1 VVRGSCPT
9 LISGYT
15 RVALVRTFQL
25 WHCKGMVRIEDYA
38 VVGDLHTAALISTEG
53 SIDWLCLPRFD
64 SPACFNA
71 LLDTPESGRWRIAP
85 AGAGECTRRS
95 YRRHTLILETE
106 WETDDGAVRVIDF
119 MPPRDEVADIVR
131 IVEGIHGQVRMRGEL
146 ALRFDYG
153 HIMPWVRRDSRG
165 LHAIAGPDSAYLATN
180 APLRGEHM
188 HTVSD
193 FTVKAGERVPFVL
206 TWAPSHVRRP
216 RSVDPEVVLES
227 TEKFWRDWSG
237 QCKVSGPYKDA
248 VERSLITLKALTYAP
263 TGGIVAAVTTSL
275 PEQLGGPRNWDYRFC
290 WLRDATLTLQSLL
303 AVGYTAEAAAWR
315 DWLLRA
321 VAGDPADLQIMY
333 GIHGERRLP
342 EMELPWLS
350 GYEDSSPVRIGNGA
364 AGQLQL
370 DVWGE
375 VLDCLSLTRNSLL
388 THPDEAWD
396 VQVALMEYLE
406 GVWNQP
412 DNGLWEMRGPRRHF
426 THSKVMAWVAADR
439 MVKGVRESGLPGPA
453 DRWEAL
459 RDTIRNDVMTHGFDA
474 DRNTFTQS
482 YGRPELD
489 ASLLLIPRVGFLP
502 PDDPRVI
509 GTIDAIQR
517 ELTEDGFLLR
527 YRPEVSDDG
536 LPGGEGVF
544 LACSFW
550 LVEALLGAGRHR
562 QATQLFERLLAL
574 RNDVGLLSEE
584 WGVQSARHLGNTP
597 QAFSHFALVTSALQL
612 QQRRTKRSNRPLRAG
627 TAL

>member
-1 VVRGSCPT
+1 MWIAIGLRLHLHDSHPLGPAVWQGNVM
-9 LISGYT
+9 
-15 RVALVRTFQL
+15 A
-25 WHCKGMVRIEDYA
+25 RIEDYA
-38 VVGDLHTAALISTEG
+38 VVGDLQTGALVSKEG

-71 LLDTPESGRWRIAP
+71 LLDTPDAGRWLLAP
-85 AGAGECTRRS
+85 EGAGACTRRG
-95 YRRHTLILETE
+95 YRDGTLVLDTE
-106 WETDDGAVRVIDF
+106 WETPDGTVRVTDF
-119 MPPRDEVADIVR
+119 MPPRDSVADIVR
-131 IVEGIHGQVRMRGEL
+131 IVEGISGSVRMHGEL
-146 ALRFDYG
+146 ILRFDYG
-153 HIMPWVRRDSRG
+153 HIVPWVRKDKRG
-165 LHAIAGPDSAYLATN
+165 LHAIAGPDAVYLVTP
-180 APLRGEHM
+180 APLHGENM

-193 FTVKAGERVPFVL
+193 FTVHAGEKVPFVL
-206 TWAPSHVRRP
+206 TWAPSHVGRP
-216 RSVDPEVVLES
+216 VSVDAEEVLES
-227 TEKFWRDWSG
+227 TCAFWRGWSS
-237 QCKVSGPYKDA
+237 QCTVKGKYQDA
-248 VERSLITLKALTYAP
+248 VVRSLITLKALTYAP

-275 PEQLGGPRNWDYRFC
+275 PEQPGGQRNWDYRYC
-290 WLRDATLTLQSLL
+290 WLRDAAMTLQALL
-303 AVGYTAEAAAWR
+303 AAGYTAEAAAWR

-342 EMELPWLS
+342 ELELPWLK
-350 GYEDSSPVRIGNGA
+350 GYENSVPVRIGNA
-364 AGQLQL
+364 AAEQFQL

-375 VLDCLSLTRNSLL
+375 VLDCLALTRNSLL
-388 THPDEAWD
+388 KHTDEAWD
-396 VQVALMEYLE
+396 VQIALMEHLE
-406 GVWNQP
+406 TIWDQP

-439 MVKGVRESGLPGPA
+439 MVKGVRDAGLPGPA

-459 RDTIRNDVMTHGFDA
+459 RDTIHAEVMENGFDA

-517 ELTEDGFLLR
+517 ELTEDGFVLR
-527 YRPEVSDDG
+527 YKPQASDDG

-550 LVEALLGAGRHR
+550 MVEALLGAGRR
-562 QATQLFERLLAL
+562 REATELFERLLSL

-584 WGVQSARHLGNTP
+584 WGVQTGRHLGNTP

-612 QQRRTKRSNRPLRAG
+612 NQHRPRRSDKPLPSKAHTG
-627 TAL
+627 

>member
-1 VVRGSCPT
+1 
-9 LISGYT
+9 
-15 RVALVRTFQL
+15 
-25 WHCKGMVRIEDYA
+25 MVRIEDYA

-71 LLDTPESGRWRIAP
+71 LLDTPESGRWRLAP
-85 AGAGECTRRS
+85 AGAGECTSRR
-95 YRRHTLILETE
+95 YRKHTLILETE

-131 IVEGIHGQVRMRGEL
+131 IVVGLHGQVRMRGEL

-216 RSVDPEVVLES
+216 RAVDAETVLES
-227 TEKFWRDWSG
+227 TEKFWLDWSG
-237 QCKVSGPYKDA
+237 QSKVTGPYKDA

-275 PEQLGGPRNWDYRFC
+275 PEQLGGPRNWDYRYC

-406 GVWNQP
+406 GVWNRP

-439 MVKGVRESGLPGPA
+439 MVKGVRDSGLPGPA
-453 DRWEAL
+453 PRWEAL
-459 RDTIRNDVMTHGFDA
+459 RDTIRKDVMTHGFDA

-527 YRPEVSDDG
+527 YRPEISDDG

-562 QATQLFERLLAL
+562 QATELFERLLAL

-597 QAFSHFALVTSALQL
+597 QAFSHFALVTSALEL
-612 QQRRTKRSNRPLRAG
+612 QQHRTRRSNKPLRAG
-627 TAL
+627 TAP

>member
-1 VVRGSCPT
+1 M
-9 LISGYT
+9 
-15 RVALVRTFQL
+15 A
-25 WHCKGMVRIEDYA
+25 RIEDYA

-71 LLDTPESGRWRIAP
+71 LLDTPESGRWLLAP
-85 AGAGECTRRS
+85 AGAGTCTRRH
-95 YRRHTLILETE
+95 YRPHTLILETE
-106 WETDDGAVRVIDF
+106 WETPDGAVRVVDF

-131 IVEGIHGQVRMRGEL
+131 IVVGIAGEVRMRGVL

-153 HIMPWVRRDSRG
+153 HIMPWVRRDSYG
-165 LHAIAGPDSAYLATN
+165 LHAIAGPDSAYLVTA

-193 FTVKAGERVPFVL
+193 FTVKAGDRVPFVL
-206 TWAPSHVRRP
+206 TWAPSHVHRP
-216 RSVDPEVVLES
+216 RSVDAEAVLQS
-227 TEKFWRDWSG
+227 TEAFWLEWAG
-237 QCKVSGPYKDA
+237 QCNVEGPYKEA

-275 PEQLGGPRNWDYRFC
+275 PEQLGGPRNWDYRYC

-342 EMELPWLS
+342 EMELPWLA
-350 GYEDSSPVRIGNGA
+350 GYEKSAPVRIGNGA

-388 THPDEAWD
+388 TDPDEAWD

-406 GVWNQP
+406 GVWDQP
-412 DNGLWEMRGPRRHF
+412 DNGLWEMRGPKRHF

-453 DRWEAL
+453 GRWEAL
-459 RDTIRNDVMTHGFDA
+459 RETIRADVMAHGFDA

-502 PDDPRVI
+502 PNDPRVI

-536 LPGGEGVF
+536 LPGAEGVF

-562 QATQLFERLLAL
+562 QATELFERLLVL

-584 WGVQSARHLGNTP
+584 WGVQTARHLGNTP
-597 QAFSHFALVTSALQL
+597 QAFSHFALVTSALELHQHETR
-612 QQRRTKRSNRPLRAG
+612 QSNRPLPSGAG
-627 TAL
+627 TAS

>member
-1 VVRGSCPT
+1 M
-9 LISGYT
+9 
-15 RVALVRTFQL
+15 A
-25 WHCKGMVRIEDYA
+25 RIEDYA
-38 VVGDLHTAALISTEG
+38 MVGDLHTAALISMEG
-53 SIDWLCLPRFD
+53 SVDWLCLPRFD

-71 LLDTPESGRWRIAP
+71 LLDTPAAGRWLLAP
-85 AGAGECTRRS
+85 VNGGKCTRRR
-95 YRRHTLILETE
+95 YLPGTLILESE
-106 WETDDGAVRVIDF
+106 WDTPDGQVRILDF

-131 IVEGIHGQVRMRGEL
+131 IVVGVSGQVRIRGEL

-153 HIMPWVRRDSRG
+153 HIVPWVRRDHYG
-165 LHAIAGPDSAYLATN
+165 VHAVAGPDAAYLVTQ
-180 APLRGEHM
+180 APLRGEKFQ
-188 HTVSD
+188 TVSD
-193 FTVKAGERVPFVL
+193 FTVHEGERIPFVL

-216 RSVDPEVVLES
+216 RSVDPEEVLQV
-227 TEKFWRDWSG
+227 TEEFWLEWTQRSP
-237 QCKVSGPYKDA
+237 VNGPYSEA
-248 VERSLITLKALTYAP
+248 VQRSLITLKALTYAP

-275 PEQLGGPRNWDYRFC
+275 PEQLGGPRNWDYRYC
-290 WLRDATLTLQSLL
+290 WLRDATLTLQALL
-303 AVGYTAEAAAWR
+303 AAGYTEEAAAWR

-342 EMELPWLS
+342 EMQLPWLA
-350 GYEDSSPVRIGNGA
+350 GYENSKPVRIGNA
-364 AGQLQL
+364 AADQLQL

-388 THPDEAWD
+388 RHTDEAWD
-396 VQVALMEYLE
+396 VQIALMEYLE
-406 GVWNQP
+406 GAWDQP

-453 DRWEAL
+453 DRWEVL
-459 RDTIRNDVMTHGFDA
+459 RDTIHDEVMTKGFDVE
-474 DRNTFTQS
+474 RNTFTQS

-502 PDDPRVI
+502 ADHPRVI

-517 ELTEDGFLLR
+517 ELSRDGFLLR
-527 YRPEVSDDG
+527 YQPEHSDDG
-536 LPGGEGVF
+536 LPGDEGVF

-550 LVEALLGAGRHR
+550 MVEALLGAGR
-562 QATQLFERLLAL
+562 QSEAKDLFERLLAL

-584 WGVQSARHLGNTP
+584 FHVGDGRHLGNTP
-597 QAFSHFALVTSALQL
+597 QAFSHFALVLSALEL
-612 QQRRTKRSNRPLRAG
+612 EEDTLHRSDTPLRG
-627 TAL
+627 S

>member
-1 VVRGSCPT
+1 MFAYD
-9 LISGYT
+9 SGYT
-15 RVALVRTFQL
+15 PVPLVQMRQL
-25 WHCKGMVRIEDYA
+25 WHCKGMARIEDYA

-71 LLDTPESGRWRIAP
+71 LLDTPESGRWRLAP
-85 AGAGECTRRS
+85 AGAGACTRRH

-106 WETDDGAVRVIDF
+106 WETPDGAVRVIDF

-131 IVEGIHGQVRMRGEL
+131 IVVGIAGEVRMRGEL

-153 HIMPWVRRDSRG
+153 HIMPWVRRDSHG
-165 LHAIAGPDSAYLATN
+165 LHAIAGPDSAYLVTT

-206 TWAPSHVRRP
+206 TWAPSHVHRP
-216 RSVDPEVVLES
+216 RAVDAEAVLQS
-227 TEKFWRDWSG
+227 TEAFWLEWAG
-237 QCKVSGPYKDA
+237 QCNVAGPYKEA

-275 PEQLGGPRNWDYRFC
+275 PEQLGGPRNWDYRYC

-342 EMELPWLS
+342 EMELPWLA
-350 GYEDSSPVRIGNGA
+350 GYEKSAPVRIGNGA

-388 THPDEAWD
+388 TDPDESWD

-406 GVWNQP
+406 GVWDQP
-412 DNGLWEMRGPRRHF
+412 DNGLWEMRGPKRHF

-453 DRWEAL
+453 RRWEAL
-459 RDTIRNDVMTHGFDA
+459 RETIRADVMAHGFDA
-474 DRNTFTQS
+474 ERNTFTQS

-502 PDDPRVI
+502 PGDPRVI

-517 ELTEDGFLLR
+517 ELTEDGFVLR
-527 YRPEVSDDG
+527 YRPEISDDG

-550 LVEALLGAGRHR
+550 LVEALLGAGRHG
-562 QATQLFERLLAL
+562 QATELFERLLVL

-584 WGVQSARHLGNTP
+584 WGVQTARHLGNTP
-597 QAFSHFALVTSALQL
+597 QAFSHFALVTSALELHQHETR
-612 QQRRTKRSNRPLRAG
+612 QSNRPLPSAAG